1 MRHSLFLS
9 ILLLLTCRPVP
20 AAGGAA
26 PTAGDAR
33 WPSLEAQMAAAK
45 APAGSALAR
54 LIAENQ
60 DLGLLRPAEAHDKMG
75 LPPWLRVLWRRQHP
89 GEEILASDPT
99 GGYPLLL
106 KEVHEWMVGHPDL
119 LPGDAR
125 TAGEFQEKGEKAV
138 ETGPDQRL
146 SEADFAIRAES
157 DIRVNYWDPNRIVSS
172 ANNLLKGQMSMYYS
186 DDHGGS
192 WGSTLLP
199 LTEEDSFQSDPAVDW
214 TSDGTAWTTFIGV
227 VQSGR
232 NLELR
237 LRAFRSGDGGAHW
250 TPDAVVSDASGDLFA
265 DKQMMWTDHS
275 DRSPFKDH
283 IYVVWHNGRHVFI
296 NRHTGPGTDGA
307 WGDPVQLSGLETK
320 GTGIGS
326 DVKTNSAGHVFALWP
341 DTGSRQIYLVRSLDG
356 GRSYSKPIPVAK
368 LFDSFAIVI
377 PAQSERAAL
386 IYVTAGAFLNGRK
399 SNVYAAWMDLNGAK
413 GCATPF
419 DDPLDNVDSPCKSR
433 IWFSKSTNG
442 GTKWS
447 KPAMISNAPGLN
459 DQFNPWLVVDEATGG
474 LGLIYY
480 DTVGEDRTFVNLWYT
495 SSFNEGA
502 TWSAPVKL
510 TSVASSATNS
520 AGGSF
525 QFGDYNSL
533 SGIAGTFFPTW
544 ADRRAGLISQ
554 IWTVRIDNQKSLTC
568 DPADENRRFLDAVSI
583 SSCTR

>member
-1 MRHSLFLS
+1 MRHRLLLS
-9 ILLLLTCRPVP
+9 ILLVLAGLPVAGP
-20 AAGGAA
+20 AAAG
-26 PTAGDAR
+26 TSGDAR
-33 WPSLEAQMAAAK
+33 WPSLQEQIAAER

-60 DLGLLRPAEAHDKMG
+60 ELGLLRPAEAHDKMG
-75 LPPWLRVLWRRQHP
+75 LPPWLRVLWRKQHP
-89 GEEILASDPT
+89 GAEFLASDPT

-106 KEVHEWMVGHPDL
+106 KEVHEWMASHPDL
-119 LPGDAR
+119 LPGDAAR
-125 TAGEFQEKGEKAV
+125 PAGEFQEKGEKAV
-138 ETGPDQRL
+138 EAGPDERL
-146 SEADFAIRAES
+146 SEEDLAIRAES

-172 ANNLLKGQMSMYYS
+172 ANNLFKGRMSMYYS
-186 DDHGGS
+186 DDHGAS

-199 LTEEDSFQSDPAVDW
+199 LTEGDSFQSDPAVDW

-250 TPDAVVSDASGDLFA
+250 TPDAVISGDQLFA

-283 IYVVWHNGRHVFI
+283 IYVIWHNGAEVI
-296 NRHTGPGTDGA
+296 MNRHTGPGADGA
-307 WGDPVQLSGLETK
+307 WGDPVQVSGAETK

-341 DTGSRQIYLVRSLDG
+341 DTGSRRIYFVRSLDG
-356 GRSYSKPIPVAK
+356 GRTYSKPAPVAK

-377 PAQSERAAL
+377 PAQSLRASL

-399 SNVYAAWMDLNGAK
+399 SNVYAAWMDLNGIK
-413 GCATPF
+413 GCTTPF
-419 DDPLDNVDSPCKSR
+419 DDPDDNVDSPCKTR

-447 KPAMISNAPGLN
+447 KPVMINNAPVLN
-459 DQFNPWLVVDEATGG
+459 DQFNPWMVVDETTGG

-510 TSVASSATNS
+510 TSVASSAADS
-520 AGGSF
+520 AGGNF

-544 ADRRAGLISQ
+544 ADRREGLISQ
-554 IWTVRIDNQKSLTC
+554 IWTVQIDNHKSLTC
-568 DPADENRRFLDAVSI
+568 KPADQDRWFIDAVSI